1 MNREN
6 LLYSTLFTLNI
17 IFSFPSLVVLVQT
30 ISGTGITSYIALGLG
45 ILLIP
50 LLSILIFQ
58 HLLKFRTPLFIIEYI
73 LSLLFASWG
82 WISPN
87 GMPFAIALIHF
98 GFLIGLLTWIQQK
111 LLLET
116 QNASNFG
123 SGSII
128 LMIILGIW
136 ASLLIGITDSQ
147 AMGQSPITI
156 LYTITPITV
165 GVLMVLGFVL
175 LIQNFTKKRTVE
187 NKSLDQPTKLEI
199 PLVKILISQY
209 LLVIYFSIAGLFAFW
224 SSWAYQLVLT
234 WNISSWLSSLYI
246 ATSQFYLVLGSL
258 VCNMDY
264 FFAIRHNKI
273 LPELSRK
280 D

>member
-1 MNREN
+1 
-6 LLYSTLFTLNI
+6 
-17 IFSFPSLVVLVQT
+17 
-30 ISGTGITSYIALGLG
+30 
-45 ILLIP
+45 
-50 LLSILIFQ
+50 
-58 HLLKFRTPLFIIEYI
+58 
-73 LSLLFASWG
+73 
-82 WISPN
+82 
-87 GMPFAIALIHF
+87 
-98 GFLIGLLTWIQQK
+98 
-111 LLLET
+111 
-116 QNASNFG
+116 
-123 SGSII
+123 
-128 LMIILGIW
+128 MIILGIW

-258 VCNMDY
+258 TVIWIIFSRSVIIKFYQNFQGKIKRMLLSLIGIVIASAGGYGFYLLCGMNVSVWIPWVCQTFWIPFTLEAAY
-264 FFAIRHNKI
+264 FTFVTWFK
-273 LPELSRK
+273 
-280 D
+280 